1 MFPAVCGFL
10 NHVWSLVMVYSGCVV
25 CGSLYLASGTR
36 RFLWMVDGY
45 WKIEET
51 EKGIIFNKIQ
61 Q

>member
-1 MFPAVCGFL
+1 
-10 NHVWSLVMVYSGCVV
+10 MVYSGCVV